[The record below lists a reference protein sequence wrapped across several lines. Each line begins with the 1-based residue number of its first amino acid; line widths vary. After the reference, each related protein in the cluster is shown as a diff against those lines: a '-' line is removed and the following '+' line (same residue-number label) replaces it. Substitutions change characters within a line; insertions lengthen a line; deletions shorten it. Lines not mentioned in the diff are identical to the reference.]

1 MPPFSKQQY
10 HELMNIAS
18 QTIVVHS
25 TLTYILLL
33 YSEWSD
39 VQCQIGTLN
48 NMKNLSKT
56 GRNRLSIWPTD
67 LKSGRRMANRLEV
80 REAKRILDLGCGTG
94 NSTKIL
100 KDKFPDAM
108 VIGADNSD
116 EMLAKA
122 KKTHPDIEFIHL
134 DVGGDLGEVKGKFDI
149 VFSNACLQWIPN
161 HEILLPK
168 LMSLLRQ
175 GGVLAVQI
183 PIQSEHPV
191 HIIMNELVTTAKWK
205 DKLSQRNYHNLST
218 CEYYDV
224 LSGISDDFEVWETI
238 YCHRMPSYESIIE
251 WYKGT
256 GLRPYLEQLCETDAE
271 EFVSDVYRE
280 LKNRYKIQ
288 SNREIM
294 FRFPRLFFI
303 AKRD

>member
-1 MPPFSKQQY
+1 MSDWNPEQY
-10 HELMNIAS
+10 EKFIKDRTQPA
-18 QTIVVHS
+18 I
-25 TLTYILLL
+25 
-33 YSEWSD
+33 
-39 VQCQIGTLN
+39 
-48 NMKNLSKT
+48 
-56 GRNRLSIWPTD
+56 D
-67 LKSGRRMANRLEV
+67 LANRLEV
-80 REAKRILDLGCGTG
+80 KEVKRILDLGCGTG
-94 NSTKIL
+94 NSTRIL
-100 KDKFPDAM
+100 KDRFSDAM
-108 VIGADNSD
+108 VFGADNSD

-134 DVGGDLGEVKGKFDI
+134 DVGGDLSEVKERFDI
-149 VFSNACLQWIPN
+149 VFSNACIQWIPN
-161 HEILLPK
+161 HKILLPK
-168 LMSLLRQ
+168 LMLLLRR

-205 DKLSQRNYHNLST
+205 DKLSQRNYNNLST
-218 CEYYDV
+218 SEYYDV
-224 LSGISDDFEVWETI
+224 LSGISDDFEMWETI

-256 GLRPYLEQLCETDAE
+256 GLRPYLEQLSETDVE
-271 EFVSDVYRE
+271 DFVSDVYRE

-288 SNREIM
+288 RNGEIM

>member
-1 MPPFSKQQY
+1 MLDWNPEQY
-10 HELMNIAS
+10 EKFIKDRTQPA
-18 QTIVVHS
+18 I
-25 TLTYILLL
+25 
-33 YSEWSD
+33 
-39 VQCQIGTLN
+39 
-48 NMKNLSKT
+48 
-56 GRNRLSIWPTD
+56 D
-67 LKSGRRMANRLEV
+67 LANRLEV
-80 REAKRILDLGCGTG
+80 KEAKRILDLGCGTG

-100 KDKFPDAM
+100 KDRYPNAR

-149 VFSNACLQWIPN
+149 VFSNACIQWIPN

-205 DKLSQRNYHNLST
+205 DKLSQRNYNKLST
-218 CEYYDV
+218 SEYYDV
-224 LSGISDDFEVWETI
+224 LSGISEYFEMWETI

-256 GLRPYLEQLCETDAE
+256 GLRPYLEQLSKTDAE
-271 EFVSDVYRE
+271 DFVRDVYRE
-280 LKNRYKIQ
+280 LKNRYRIQ
-288 SNREIM
+288 SNGEIM
-294 FRFPRLFFI
+294 FRLPRMFFI

>member
-1 MPPFSKQQY
+1 MSDWNPEQY
-10 HELMNIAS
+10 EKFIKDRTQPA
-18 QTIVVHS
+18 I
-25 TLTYILLL
+25 
-33 YSEWSD
+33 
-39 VQCQIGTLN
+39 
-48 NMKNLSKT
+48 
-56 GRNRLSIWPTD
+56 D
-67 LKSGRRMANRLEV
+67 LANRLEV
-80 REAKRILDLGCGTG
+80 KEAKRILDLGCGTG
-94 NSTKIL
+94 NSTRIL
-100 KDKFPDAM
+100 KDRFPDAR

-116 EMLAKA
+116 EMLSKA

-134 DVGGDLGEVKGKFDI
+134 DVGGDLSEVKEKFDI
-149 VFSNACLQWIPN
+149 VFSNACIQWIPN

-191 HIIMNELVTTAKWK
+191 HIIMNELVTAAKWK
-205 DKLSQRNYHNLST
+205 DKLSQRNYNNLST
-218 CEYYDV
+218 SEYYDV

-256 GLRPYLEQLCETDAE
+256 GLRPYLEQLSETDAE
-271 EFVSDVYRE
+271 DFVSDVYRE

-288 SNREIM
+288 RNGEIM

>member
-1 MPPFSKQQY
+1 MSDWNPEQY
-10 HELMNIAS
+10 EKFIKDRT
-18 QTIVVHS
+18 QPTI
-25 TLTYILLL
+25 
-33 YSEWSD
+33 
-39 VQCQIGTLN
+39 
-48 NMKNLSKT
+48 
-56 GRNRLSIWPTD
+56 D
-67 LKSGRRMANRLEV
+67 LANRLEV
-80 REAKRILDLGCGTG
+80 KEVKRILDLGCGTG
-94 NSTKIL
+94 NSTRIL
-100 KDKFPDAM
+100 KDRFSDAM
-108 VIGADNSD
+108 VFGADNSD

-134 DVGGDLGEVKGKFDI
+134 DVGGDLSEVKERFDI
-149 VFSNACLQWIPN
+149 VFSNACIQWIPN
-161 HEILLPK
+161 HKILLPK
-168 LMSLLRQ
+168 LMLLLRR

-205 DKLSQRNYHNLST
+205 DKLSQRNYNNLST
-218 CEYYDV
+218 SEYYDV
-224 LSGISDDFEVWETI
+224 LSGISDDFEMWETI

-256 GLRPYLEQLCETDAE
+256 GLRPYLEQLSETDVE
-271 EFVSDVYRE
+271 DFVSDVYRE

-288 SNREIM
+288 RNGEIM

>member
-1 MPPFSKQQY
+1 MLDWNPEQY
-10 HELMNIAS
+10 EKFIKDRTQPA
-18 QTIVVHS
+18 I
-25 TLTYILLL
+25 
-33 YSEWSD
+33 
-39 VQCQIGTLN
+39 
-48 NMKNLSKT
+48 
-56 GRNRLSIWPTD
+56 D
-67 LKSGRRMANRLEV
+67 LANRLEV

-183 PIQSEHPV
+183 PIQKPRNGKTNCRKEIIITSPHANIMMSFPV
-191 HIIMNELVTTAKWK
+191 FL
-205 DKLSQRNYHNLST
+205 
-218 CEYYDV
+218 
-224 LSGISDDFEVWETI
+224 TI
-238 YCHRMPSYESIIE
+238 
-251 WYKGT
+251 
-256 GLRPYLEQLCETDAE
+256 LRCG
-271 EFVSDVYRE
+271 
-280 LKNRYKIQ
+280 K
-288 SNREIM
+288 
-294 FRFPRLFFI
+294 RFIVIVCRTMK
-303 AKRD
+303 A